1 MRGQFGEMFVH
12 DTLELAR
19 REQGMRLEG
28 TDNPAEVSDWDI
40 ERYGEVG

>member
-1 MRGQFGEMFVH
+1 MFVH

-19 REQGMRLEG
+19 REATMR
-28 TDNPAEVSDWDI
+28 SDATEASNQLSNWDI